1 METIFI
7 DPNSSFKEIVEN
19 IEVIKSLVGDILT
32 SFSSFEM
39 KKQIAFKKYL
49 RDQIYS
55 LNFELWKRE
64 RILEAIYDDFPIY
77 KLKNIKWKGETKWK

>member
-39 KKQIAFKKYL
+39 KKQIAFKQYL

-64 RILEAIYDDFPIY
+64 RILETIYDDFPIY
-77 KLKNIKWKGETKWK
+77 KLKNIK

>member
-77 KLKNIKWKGETKWK
+77 KLKNIK